1 MAIAVREGVLTE
13 EEFELV
19 VDVFKIL
26 KQWRDE
32 AAATRPVSL
41 VVKGEV
47 TNGTRMGY
55 DEQQSPGCI
64 ASQ

>member
-19 VDVFKIL
+19 MDVFRIL

-41 VVKGEV
+41 VVNGEV
-47 TNGTRMGY
+47 TNGQRMGY
-55 DEQQSPGCI
+55 DEQQSLGS
-64 ASQ
+64 AAGQ

>member
-1 MAIAVREGVLTE
+1 MAIAVREGALTE

-32 AAATRPVSL
+32 AAANRHLTL
-41 VVKGEV
+41 VTGEV
-47 TNGTRMGY
+47 SHESRMGN
-55 DEQQSPGCI
+55 EQHEGVCRT